1 MPETAGQ
8 AAAEGG
14 LWWGV
19 GLSVALAI
27 GSIALAVTIIVR
39 WPPDHF
45 VRDHAAGARS
55 NTSCMRTLALIA
67 KNVLGGVVVLLGI
80 VMALPGIPGQG
91 VLMMIVGVTILDFP
105 GKRRLERR
113 LIARPR
119 ILRSINSLR
128 ARFNRAAA
136 RDGLMGVVGIVV
148 LLGIAL
154 LLSVT
159 AGARST
165 RASSRG
171 GSGCSW
177 RSACSRC
184 ARSAGARMFAWSND
198 AANGFIGFA
207 NAGIRFVFGDWPAVA
222 MVQAPGPGPSRR
234 AAHGDR
240 GFVLAVKVLPIIVF
254 IASLMAVL
262 YHLGIMQ
269 RIVAL
274 LARGL
279 SRSMRISG
287 AEALSTVGD
296 IFLGMTEAPLLI
308 RPYIARMTESELF
321 AVMAAGMATISGSVL
336 LAYVAM
342 GVDAGYLVTASFM
355 SAPAAVMIA
364 KIMVPETG
372 APETLERGARRGPA
386 PRRQH
391 HRRRRARRQR
401 GAAAGAQR
409 RRDADRVRR
418 AGRHGRRGVGW
429 SAAGSAI
436 PSCRWGASWG
446 RRWRRWR
453 TSWASPGARRRS
465 SASCIG
471 TKTVLNEFIAYQAM
485 TSHLDLLSPKSVRIA
500 SFALCG
506 FANFG
511 SLAIVLG
518 GIGGMA
524 PERRSDLARLGVRS
538 IVAGTLATCLSATI
552 AGLVGG

>member
-1 MPETAGQ
+1 LIGVAG
-8 AAAEGG
+8 
-14 LWWGV
+14 
-19 GLSVALAI
+19 
-27 GSIALAVTIIVR
+27 IIVL
-39 WPPDHF
+39 
-45 VRDHAAGARS
+45 
-55 NTSCMRTLALIA
+55 LA
-67 KNVLGGVVVLLGI
+67 
-80 VMALPGIPGQG
+80 
-91 VLMMIVGVTILDFP
+91 
-105 GKRRLERR
+105 
-113 LIARPR
+113 
-119 ILRSINSLR
+119 
-128 ARFNRAAA
+128 
-136 RDGLMGVVGIVV
+136 
-148 LLGIAL
+148 IAL
-154 LLSVT
+154 LLSND
-159 AGARST
+159 RR
-165 RASSRG
+165 RALSPRILAWG
-171 GSGCSW
+171 LGLQLAIGLFAL
-177 RSACSRC
+177 RT
-184 ARSAGARMFAWSND
+184 SAGARMFAWSND

-222 MVQAPGPGPSRR
+222 MVQAPPGPEGGALRTVTV
-234 AAHGDR
+234 
-240 GFVLAVKVLPIIVF
+240 GFVLAVKVLPIIIF

-296 IFLGMTEAPLLI
+296 VFMGMTEAPLLI

-321 AVMAAGMATISGSVL
+321 AVMCAGMATISGSVL

-372 APETLERGARRGPA
+372 TPETSSAAHVAVPRLDVNIIDAAARGASEGLQLA
-386 PRRQH
+386 LNV
-391 HRRRRARRQR
+391 
-401 GAAAGAQR
+401 GAMLIAFVALVAM
-409 RRDADRVRR
+409 ADK
-418 AGRHGRRGVGW
+418 
-429 SAAGSAI
+429 
-436 PSCRWGASWG
+436 GASVVGGWFGHPELTLG
-446 RRWRRWR
+446 RILGMPLAPLAYVMGVPWRE
-453 TSWASPGARRRS
+453 APFVGEL
-465 SASCIG
+465 IG
-471 TKTVLNEFIAYQAM
+471 TKTVLNEFIAYQTL
-485 TSHLDLLSPKSVRIA
+485 TSHVDPLSPRSVRIA

-524 PERRSDLARLGVRS
+524 PERRGDLARLGVRS